1 MSVFSRV
8 LANAERERAL
18 RPEAGRHDQ
27 GGASPAPAPNGQPAT
42 KPTQAPRPSEPYPS
56 ESLQRVE
63 AHLVSL
69 LHPTSFMAEPYREL
83 RHIVEQRHRTGRLS
97 VVAVSSAA
105 TGEGKTTTSIN
116 LAGALAQ
123 APGSRVLLVDADLR
137 NSSIARHLA
146 LGDLGNHGLVEA
158 ILDPNLSLDDMVRAR
173 PSFNLHV
180 LAAGTLP
187 ATPYE
192 VLESPRLEQLL
203 EEARRRYDFVIVD
216 TAPIVAVPD
225 SRIIAKLVDGVL
237 LVVAAHK
244 TPSKLLAQALNLM
257 EPAKVIGLVFN
268 GDDETPSS
276 YYDYPAYGAAPNDHR
291 PSRWRSLWRRP
302 SMTVRGTRIARERVP
317 HV

>member
-1 MSVFSRV
+1 MSVFTRV
-8 LANAERERAL
+8 LANADRERGL
-18 RPEAGRHDQ
+18 RPEAGRHDEDD
-27 GGASPAPAPNGQPAT
+27 ASQAPAPNEQPAPR
-42 KPTQAPRPSEPYPS
+42 PTQAPRPDEPYPF
-56 ESLQRVE
+56 ELPQRVE

-69 LHPTSFMAEPYREL
+69 LHPTSFMAEPYRSL
-83 RHIVEQRHRTGRLS
+83 RHIVEQRQRTGRLS

-105 TGEGKTTTSIN
+105 SGEGKTTTSIN

-137 NSSIARHLA
+137 NSSIGRHLA
-146 LGDLGNHGLVEA
+146 LGELGNHGLVEA
-158 ILDPNLSLDDMVRAR
+158 ILDPNLRLDDVVRAL
-173 PSFNLHV
+173 PAFNLHV

-192 VLESPRLEQLL
+192 VLQSPRLEEIL

-216 TAPIVAVPD
+216 TAPLVPVPD

-237 LVVAAHK
+237 LVVGAHK

-257 EPAKVIGLVFN
+257 EPAKMIGLVFN

-276 YYDYPAYGAAPNDHR
+276 HHDYPADGAGSNGHR
-291 PSRWRSLWRRP
+291 SPRWRSLWRRP
-302 SMTVRGTRIARERVP
+302 SMTVRGTQIAREPVPRV
-317 HV
+317 

>member
-1 MSVFSRV
+1 MSVFTRV

-18 RPEAGRHDQ
+18 RPEAGRRDQ
-27 GGASPAPAPNGQPAT
+27 GGPSPAPGPSEQPAT
-42 KPTQAPRPSEPYPS
+42 RPTQAPHPGEPDPS

-69 LHPTSFMAEPYREL
+69 LHPTSFMAEPYRAL
-83 RHIVEQRHRTGRLS
+83 RHIVEQRQRTGRLS

-105 TGEGKTTTSIN
+105 SGEGKTTTSIN

-137 NSSIARHLA
+137 KSSIARQLA

-158 ILDPNLSLDDMVRAR
+158 ILDPNLSLDDVVRAR
-173 PSFNLHV
+173 PAFNLHV

-192 VLESPRLEQLL
+192 VLQSPRLEELL

-216 TAPIVAVPD
+216 TAPLVPVPD

-257 EPAKVIGLVFN
+257 EPEKVIGLVFN

-276 YYDYPAYGAAPNDHR
+276 HHDDPAYGATSNGHR
-291 PSRWRSLWRRP
+291 PPRWRSRWR
-302 SMTVRGTRIARERVP
+302 VP
-317 HV
+317 DV

>member
-8 LANAERERAL
+8 LANADRERAL
-18 RPEAGRHDQ
+18 EAGRHGQ
-27 GGASPAPAPNGQPAT
+27 GGVSPAPIEQAVSP
-42 KPTQAPRPSEPYPS
+42 PTQQPVRRPTRSAPPAGAYSA
-56 ESLQRVE
+56 ESLRRVE

-69 LHPTSFMAEPYREL
+69 LHPTSFMAEPYRAL

-105 TGEGKTTTSIN
+105 SGEGKTTTSIN

-137 NSSIARHLA
+137 NPSIARHLA
-146 LGDLGNHGLVEA
+146 LGDLGNRGLVEA
-158 ILDPNLSLDDMVRAR
+158 ILDPNLGLDDVVRPR
-173 PSFNLHV
+173 PPFNLDV
-180 LAAGTLP
+180 LAAGTLS

-192 VLESPRLEQLL
+192 VLESPRLGELL

-216 TAPIVAVPD
+216 TAPFVPVPD

-257 EPAKVIGLVFN
+257 EPTKMIGLVFN

-276 YYDYPAYGAAPNDHR
+276 HHYYPGPGAASNGDR
-291 PSRWRSLWRRP
+291 PSRRRFLWRRP
-302 SMTVRGTRIARERVP
+302 AIRHAQTAVA